1 MYQIESSS
9 QILQTGRNLLRRRAS
24 RLRVSAN
31 VLFLGLTSLFT
42 DISSEMVTTVLPLYV
57 LVNLNLTPMAFGV
70 VDGLYLGAAAVVRL
84 VGGVLAD
91 RTRRYKTVAVGGYTL
106 SMLSRVGLLAFG
118 SAWGWLL
125 GVVLIDRLGKGIRS
139 DSRDAMISFSTP
151 RSGLATAFGVHRAL
165 DTAGAMIGPVIAFG
179 ILMLAPGAYDAVFVV
194 SLCAALIGLGILV
207 LFVQNRPAP
216 GTGSLQRAAVT
227 IPMVARLV
235 RLSDVRGLVLA
246 AGALNLATISDA
258 FLYLTLQRRLEF
270 QLGFFPLMYVA
281 TAAIYM
287 VLALPMGL
295 LADRIGR
302 ARVLIASY
310 VLLLLA
316 YSALLLPSAGTAE
329 VAGYVVLLGA
339 YYAGTDG
346 VLMALAG
353 ARLPEDLRTS
363 GMALLMTV
371 SNLARLAASILFG
384 WLWTWR
390 GVEFAVGVFG
400 SGLVAAIILTSVL
413 LGWRKEG
420 SRDDGL
426 ATS

>member
-9 QILQTGRNLLRRRAS
+9 QILQTGRELLRRRTP

-42 DISSEMVTTVLPLYV
+42 DISSEMVTTVLPLYM
-57 LVNLNLTPMAFGV
+57 LVNLSLTPMAFGV

-84 VGGVLAD
+84 VGGFLAD

-106 SMLSRVGLLAFG
+106 SMLSRVGLLTLG

-125 GVVLIDRLGKGIRS
+125 GVVLIDRLGKGVRS

-165 DTAGAMIGPVIAFG
+165 DTAGAMMGPLIAFG

-207 LFVQNRPAP
+207 LFVENRPASATAP
-216 GTGSLQRAAVT
+216 LLRAPVT

-235 RLSDVRGLVLA
+235 RLSEVRGLVLA
-246 AGALNLATISDA
+246 GGALNLATISDA

-270 QLGFFPLMYVA
+270 NLGFFPLMYVA

-287 VLALPMGL
+287 VLALPMGM

-302 ARVLIASY
+302 TRVLIASY

-346 VLMALAG
+346 VLMALAS

-371 SNLARLAASILFG
+371 SNLARLVASILFG
-384 WLWTWR
+384 WLWTWQ
-390 GVEFAVGVFG
+390 GVEFAVAVFG

-413 LGWRKEG
+413 LGWRKGE

-426 ATS
+426 ATT